1 MSNIYLP
8 QPGTLTLPGIDDIEG
23 NAAGTSGVMATGEAS
38 ASLPQPGSLVLP
50 GIDDTASDSVA
61 QRVNL
66 PAVDTPPEMA
76 SSVNGATESDMPPLL
91 QPGPSP
97 VDFLET
103 GIGAA
108 GVGGFDEPETL
119 RRPTSFDRAAFMMR
133 GISNVSLDDAVLA
146 YLAKTTAK
154 VEFDVALR
162 HIPTTK
168 KVLNAIEWFDRLDAM
183 DTQRQEALLNKE
195 TATLVKE
202 DISAWQKFGDILSAP
217 SNWARDMMSSKTM
230 AEALAV
236 LPRAPFNISE
246 STYQGVQALGGLM
259 QLAGL
264 TDAGQT
270 VEQFGRYHADKAR
283 EILRQLSPVGGRI
296 SSEEILNNPWRLFSD
311 EGLAWLIGSVG
322 DTGAKQLPSILG
334 YMSNPL
340 LGAALGGTSEGV
352 AFYEQLRQDNVSVY
366 NALLQA
372 AAFGGATGLLD
383 RIGLDAMLPQY
394 APRTANHIL
403 DRAMGVVGDRLDRG
417 IARLPR
423 RIQPVVNAVRAGG
436 VEGVT
441 EYLENPIQG
450 ALEGV
455 AKEEGGKD
463 IWGRTKEGFSDWTV
477 ILPAAV
483 LGGGMRSVA
492 GRTPPVE
499 RRAIEDSGGS
509 GGDDGGAP
517 FVSTQETVSRIID
530 KTLLSELK
538 TEIEEVARYEQAA
551 NERITLGEAL
561 KQAAE
566 IGDATRVKSKNAQ
579 AFEAGFRDMV
589 PERYAT
595 LWLDPETVVQYAQ
608 GALGLAEGEAVP
620 AIAEGE
626 QAARLSQ
633 IGLNPEQLQ
642 EAIQSGAPIAV
653 ETIAVASMDAGPV
666 REALFDAARQAPDGM
681 TAQEAARFEPEKLL
695 DGAVKRVRTSYQ
707 ERQDVIREERRLVD
721 EIAAVGFPEH
731 VARDYATVLRANA
744 EAYQGRYG
752 ADAAALLRQISIVN
766 ADESTS
772 SPVGNVNATA
782 LMKNRNLEYY
792 QTAYHGTPHRFD
804 KFTLEAI
811 GTGEGA
817 QAFGWGLYFA
827 GNKDIAE
834 WYRKKL
840 APIAVRVDGE
850 LFIEKN
856 EKLVSDSGNTL
867 TGAEELAARHVVE
880 TENINDA
887 VELLK
892 EHIQLAEKIFSEG
905 DISEK
910 DYRNSLAKLE
920 KAIVI
925 LEEKSID
932 FQKEEVSQT
941 YSVDIPENNV
951 LLNRDVPLSEQ
962 TEEVKEI
969 LKQAGLYSEIW
980 LPKVRERK
988 NTSGKAIW
996 VVEDDM
1002 GFPVAPEAIFKTRKK
1017 AEAYI
1022 EENKKQLEHKQTG
1035 ADLYSILQHNLGSDR
1050 AASEYLN
1057 SLGIKGLRYVDGLSR
1072 RRGNGSFNY
1081 VIFDDSAI
1089 QILETYYQSQ
1099 TEQGK
1104 EPRGSVSFG
1113 RTPEGEG
1120 RAIIR
1125 IFNGRDLSTVLHEG
1139 AHIWTRNLEDI
1150 ADGGANTALQS
1161 FDLRVSQLGAM
1172 PDVLTDIALRAQ
1184 EAVQSEKPAE
1194 ALRGLAKEARQV
1206 QDTANAA
1213 DDSELARMAVRVA
1226 TELNRL
1232 RRNLS
1237 GMEQARQDIRSLRE
1251 YAGVS
1256 LEGSLSQEERRVF
1269 YERVAAGAEA
1279 YFMEGKAPNAA
1290 LQRIFDAFRNWLTAI
1305 YKSAK
1310 NLFGQAEFGGFELTD
1325 DVRAVFDRMLST
1337 DDRLAQARRRA
1348 DLLSGA
1354 VDVNSALSDNLGE
1367 AVSQKELDE
1376 LNALLGDV
1384 ERAATEQMDAATLK
1398 DRKKRLAEFRKI
1410 AAEALEQEPFWQAV
1424 DYLSG
1429 KDIGL
1434 NRDLLEVDYGKD
1446 SVRDLMRVKRSLV
1459 RSKGGVQLDVVATE
1473 LGYPD
1478 ADTLWNEMQD
1488 RLVAGGQTKQGEINR
1503 RAQEMLDA
1511 EDAHI
1516 VENVD
1521 EMAGDAYGRY
1531 LDALELAANR
1541 MLGKARGMAY
1551 DAMRHFAESVRTP
1564 RSILAD
1570 RAATEIANTRIT
1582 NIRPDRYNAALRKAQ
1597 REIARAMRE
1606 EETIASLRAL
1616 DEARLSNELY
1626 VQAVKTRRWV
1636 EELEAR
1642 SRKAARIKPD
1652 TINELA
1658 REGLRRV
1665 LSRFDLANVSAVP
1678 YVRGDEAI
1686 SLREIVTALSPDVEF
1701 VQTDDGSQRFASGQS
1716 NVVLDSFPGWL
1727 LDDRAPSP
1735 EQPVDASGYIHH
1747 RQLTPNQLR
1756 DVENLIKYLE
1766 HRGREMS
1773 RANKASEAARV
1784 EAQAVAGAAP
1794 MQALKPRSIPEEGSL
1809 REKWRNLTSRLL
1821 AEFDNLRS
1829 TFLRADGFSNVKKG
1843 GKVGF
1848 NEEMLLQPLLDGESR
1863 KKVLWRGLNSEL
1875 APHIEQMTTSIA
1887 ELNKKYGEKLGSL
1900 KRRDGTALLVPEKMR
1915 EIGRSWSF
1923 ERVFGMALQLGN
1935 RSNMDRLVSGF
1946 RDLDMET
1953 VAVLLGD
1960 DVAGRLFK
1968 DSEGN
1973 PALNPLA
1980 AQYGRTDG
1988 VLTGADWKAV
1998 QGIWDSIE
2006 SLWPD
2011 TVQTHEQLFGFAPQ
2025 KIDAEPMSLM
2035 RDGERVF
2042 LKGGYFPAKYDP
2054 KLSDTMA
2061 ARQEVEDILRDP
2073 NLKHGAPSAKR
2084 SHTKARAEGAPGES
2098 LRLDLGQIMQH
2109 LEEATTFIA
2118 LGPTVRH
2125 VDRVTRNPVWRS
2137 AYVRAF
2143 GEQEYNAIRENL
2155 KALVQKERTDTAGQ
2169 DFANMA
2175 RKFLTYNAL
2184 SWNMN
2189 TVMMQTDALFKSAAD
2204 QGWKSVLDGLGKL
2217 VSGSPIQLIR
2227 EVEAASPYMESR
2239 SKNLDRDL
2247 AKSVTDISKMAREKS
2262 YRMLSL
2268 GKVKVGVE
2276 QAAELGMKPMQAMDQ
2291 VISTAIWIGAY
2302 QAKMR
2307 ELGVDTI
2314 GIDSASKH
2322 HSVAVRHADNM
2333 VKRANPDYD
2342 ATSRTKFQRHPF
2354 YSMTNMF
2361 ASATTLIFQRQ
2372 RLQAQALRAGETTLP
2387 EYAVWQFNDT
2397 LLPALAFWLFSEA
2410 CIGAFSDDDKKR
2422 KHYKKDWVQRY
2433 MEETLDYAAPS
2444 VPVAGPVLASLL
2456 VGGQRSSSQTVLD
2469 RPLQV
2474 FGRTFAKTRGYLSD
2488 ERGKNKHTTA
2498 EDVANAMIDTV
2509 GFVTKIP
2516 TQRFRKYGENVLNL
2530 LD

>member
-23 NAAGTSGVMATGEAS
+23 NAAGTSGGMATGEAS

-61 QRVNL
+61 QGVNL

-119 RRPTSFDRAAFMMR
+119 RRPTSFDRAAFMMC

-246 STYQGVQALGGLM
+246 STHQGVQALGGLM

-296 SSEEILNNPWRLFSD
+296 SSEEILDDPWRLFSD

-334 YMSNPL
+334 YMSNPA
-340 LGAALGGTSEGV
+340 LGAFLAGTSEGS
-352 AFYEQLRQDNVSVY
+352 AFYEQLRQDDVEVY
-366 NALLQA
+366 IAWLQA
-372 AAFGGATGLLD
+372 AAFGGATGFLD

-417 IARLPR
+417 IARLPGR
-423 RIQPVVNAVRAGG
+423 VQPVVNAVRAGA

-492 GRTPPVE
+492 GMTPPVE

-509 GGDDGGAP
+509 GGDDGGTP
-517 FVSTQETVSRIID
+517 LVSTQETVSRIID

-538 TEIEEVARYEQAA
+538 SEIEEVARYEQAA
-551 NERITLGEAL
+551 NERIALGEAL

-695 DGAVKRVRTSYQ
+695 DGAVKRVRASYQ

-721 EIAAVGFPEH
+721 EIVSVGFPEH

-752 ADAAALLRQISIVN
+752 ADAAALLRQIRVVN
-766 ADESTS
+766 
-772 SPVGNVNATA
+772 
-782 LMKNRNLEYY
+782 
-792 QTAYHGTPHRFD
+792 
-804 KFTLEAI
+804 
-811 GTGEGA
+811 GEGA
-817 QAFGWGLYFA
+817 QVAEGLLRQAMYSAKETEIPAFTDRVRREGQQAKKSFFSWEGAGELAGWEIRLPSDTVFHQMKRHPDMTDADNSRLPLVMESLEDVSHGA
-827 GNKDIAE
+827 P
-834 WYRKKL
+834 RKTVYGTPFVGR
-840 APIAVRVDGE
+840 ASVDGIHYGVAFE
-850 LFIEKN
+850 ANAKGQLFVTTFFKDKESRLEGWIAQVKEKAS
-856 EKLVSDSGNTL
+856 KVPAASD
-867 TGAEELAARHVVE
+867 
-880 TENINDA
+880 TEN
-887 VELLK
+887 L
-892 EHIQLAEKIFSEG
+892 
-905 DISEK
+905 
-910 DYRNSLAKLE
+910 NSGVGLGMPFD
-920 KAIVI
+920 
-925 LEEKSID
+925 KSIA
-932 FQKEEVSQT
+932 Q
-941 YSVDIPENNV
+941 
-951 LLNRDVPLSEQ
+951 LLD
-962 TEEVKEI
+962 EVK
-969 LKQAGLYSEIW
+969 QR
-980 LPKVRERK
+980 REGG
-988 NTSGKAIW
+988 SG
-996 VVEDDM
+996 ERYRQ
-1002 GFPVAPEAIFKTRKK
+1002 P
-1017 AEAYI
+1017 
-1022 EENKKQLEHKQTG
+1022 
-1035 ADLYSILQHNLGSDR
+1035 LG
-1050 AASEYLN
+1050 E
-1057 SLGIKGLRYVDGLSR
+1057 
-1072 RRGNGSFNY
+1072 
-1081 VIFDDSAI
+1081 
-1089 QILETYYQSQ
+1089 
-1099 TEQGK
+1099 K
-1104 EPRGSVSFG
+1104 ESRGSVSFG

-1139 AHIWTRNLEDI
+1139 AHIWTQNLEDI

-1256 LEGSLSQEERRVF
+1256 LEGPLSQEERRVF

-1290 LQRIFDAFRNWLTAI
+1290 FQRIFDAFRNWLTAI

-1354 VDVNSALSDNLGE
+1354 VEVNNAFSDSLGE
-1367 AVSQKELDE
+1367 AVSQEELDE

-1424 DYLSG
+1424 DYMSG

-1434 NRDLLEVDYGKD
+1434 NRELLEVDYGKD

-1570 RAATEIANTRIT
+1570 RAATEIASTRIT

-1626 VQAVKTRRWV
+1626 VQAVNTRRWV

-1665 LSRFDLANVSAVP
+1665 LSRFDLANVSAIP

-1701 VQTDDGSQRFASGQS
+1701 VQADDGSQRFASGQS

-1980 AQYGRTDG
+1980 AQYGRTEG

-2042 LKGGYFPAKYDP
+2042 IKGGYFPAKYDP

-2276 QAAELGMKPMQAMDQ
+2276 QLAELGMKPMQAMDQ

-2322 HSVAVRHADNM
+2322 HSAAVRHADNM

-2342 ATSRTKFQRHPF
+2342 ATSRTKFQRHLF

-2410 CIGAFSDDDKKR
+2410 CMAAFGDDEKKR

-2516 TQRFRKYGENVLNL
+2516 TQRFKKYGENVLNL
-2530 LD
+2530 ME

>member
-38 ASLPQPGSLVLP
+38 AFLPQPGSLVLP

-61 QRVNL
+61 QRVNI
-66 PAVDTPPEMA
+66 PAVDTHPEMA
-76 SSVNGATESDMPPLL
+76 SSVNGADES
-91 QPGPSP
+91 
-97 VDFLET
+97 
-103 GIGAA
+103 
-108 GVGGFDEPETL
+108 ETL

-168 KVLNAIEWFDRLDAM
+168 KVLNSIEWFDRLDAM

-195 TATLVKE
+195 TATLVKD

-230 AEALAV
+230 AESLAV

-259 QLAGL
+259 QLYGL
-264 TDAGQT
+264 TDVGQT
-270 VEQFGRYHADKAR
+270 VERFGRYHADKAR

-296 SSEEILNNPWRLFSD
+296 SREEILDDPWRLFSD
-311 EGLAWLIGSVG
+311 DVLAWLIGSVG
-322 DTGAKQLPSILG
+322 DAVAKQLPSILG

-340 LGAALGGTSEGV
+340 LGAALGGISEGG

-372 AAFGGATGLLD
+372 AAFGGATGILD

-403 DRAMGVVGDRLDRG
+403 DRAMGVVGDRIDSG

-423 RIQPVVNAVRAGG
+423 RIQPVVNAVRSGG

-492 GRTPPVE
+492 GMKPPVE
-499 RRAIEDSGGS
+499 RIAIEDSGS
-509 GGDDGGAP
+509 GGDGVGDGGGAT
-517 FVSTQETVSRIID
+517 FVSTQETISRSLPFID
-530 KTLLSELK
+530 KTLLSVLK

-551 NERITLGEAL
+551 NERIALGEAL

-579 AFEAGFRDMV
+579 AFEAGFRDMI

-595 LWLDPETVVQYAQ
+595 LWLDPETVLQYAQ
-608 GALGLAEGEAVP
+608 RTLGLAEGEAVP

-626 QAARLSQ
+626 QVDRLSQ
-633 IGLNPEQLQ
+633 IGLNPKQLQ
-642 EAIQSGAPIAV
+642 DAVQSGAPLAV
-653 ETIAVASMDAGPV
+653 ETIAVVSMDAGQM
-666 REALFDAARQAPDGM
+666 RDALFDAARQAPDGM
-681 TAQEAARFEPEKLL
+681 TAQESARFEPEKRI
-695 DGAVKRVRTSYQ
+695 DGAVKRLSTAYH
-707 ERQDVIREERRLVD
+707 ERQDVISEERRLVD
-721 EIAAVGFPEH
+721 EIIAVGFPEH

-752 ADAAALLRQISIVN
+752 SDAAGLMRQISV
-766 ADESTS
+766 
-772 SPVGNVNATA
+772 
-782 LMKNRNLEYY
+782 KNGREG
-792 QTAYHGTPHRFD
+792 QPAGD
-804 KFTLEAI
+804 K
-811 GTGEGA
+811 
-817 QAFGWGLYFA
+817 
-827 GNKDIAE
+827 
-834 WYRKKL
+834 
-840 APIAVRVDGE
+840 
-850 LFIEKN
+850 
-856 EKLVSDSGNTL
+856 
-867 TGAEELAARHVVE
+867 
-880 TENINDA
+880 
-887 VELLK
+887 
-892 EHIQLAEKIFSEG
+892 
-905 DISEK
+905 
-910 DYRNSLAKLE
+910 
-920 KAIVI
+920 
-925 LEEKSID
+925 
-932 FQKEEVSQT
+932 
-941 YSVDIPENNV
+941 
-951 LLNRDVPLSEQ
+951 
-962 TEEVKEI
+962 
-969 LKQAGLYSEIW
+969 
-980 LPKVRERK
+980 
-988 NTSGKAIW
+988 
-996 VVEDDM
+996 
-1002 GFPVAPEAIFKTRKK
+1002 
-1017 AEAYI
+1017 
-1022 EENKKQLEHKQTG
+1022 
-1035 ADLYSILQHNLGSDR
+1035 GS
-1050 AASEYLN
+1050 
-1057 SLGIKGLRYVDGLSR
+1057 
-1072 RRGNGSFNY
+1072 
-1081 VIFDDSAI
+1081 
-1089 QILETYYQSQ
+1089 
-1099 TEQGK
+1099 
-1104 EPRGSVSFG
+1104 RGSVSFG
-1113 RTPEGEG
+1113 RTPKGEV
-1120 RAIIR
+1120 RAVIS
-1125 IFNGRDLSTVLHEG
+1125 IFNDRDLSTVLHEG
-1139 AHIWTRNLEDI
+1139 AHIWTQNLEDI

-1161 FDLRVSQLGAM
+1161 FDLRVSKLGSM
-1172 PDVLTDIALRAQ
+1172 PDVLKNIALRAQ
-1184 EAVQSEKPAE
+1184 EAIQSEKPAE
-1194 ALRGLAKEARQV
+1194 VLRGLAKEARKV

-1213 DDSELARMAVRVA
+1213 DNSELASMAVRVA

-1256 LEGSLSQEERRVF
+1256 LEVPLSQEERRVF

-1290 LQRIFDAFRNWLTAI
+1290 LQRIFDAFRNWLKAI

-1310 NLFGQAEFGGFELTD
+1310 NLFGQAEFGGVELTD
-1325 DVRAVFDRMLST
+1325 DVRSVFDRMLST

-1354 VDVNSALSDNLGE
+1354 VEVNSALSDNLGE
-1367 AVSQKELDE
+1367 AVSQEELDE
-1376 LNALLGDV
+1376 INALLGDV

-1434 NRDLLEVDYGKD
+1434 NRELLEVDYGKD

-1459 RSKGGVQLDVVATE
+1459 RSKGGVQLDVVAAQ
-1473 LGYPD
+1473 LGYTD

-1488 RLVAGGQTKQGEINR
+1488 RLVTGGQTKQGEINR
-1503 RAQEMLDA
+1503 RAQEMLAA

-1516 VENVD
+1516 VEDVD
-1521 EMAGDAYGRY
+1521 EMGGDAYGRY

-1541 MLGKARGMAY
+1541 MLGKARGMTY
-1551 DAMRHFAESVRTP
+1551 DAMRHFAESLRTP

-1597 REIARAMRE
+1597 REIARAIRE
-1606 EETIASLRAL
+1606 DETIASLRAL
-1616 DEARLSNELY
+1616 DEARMSNELY

-1636 EELEAR
+1636 EELKAR
-1642 SRKAARIKPD
+1642 SRNAARIKPD

-1665 LSRFDLANVSAVP
+1665 LSRFDLAKVSAVP
-1678 YVRGDEAI
+1678 YVRGDEAV
-1686 SLREIVTALSPDVEF
+1686 SLREIITALSPDVEF

-1727 LDDRAPSP
+1727 LDDMAPSP
-1735 EQPVDASGYIHH
+1735 EQPVDASGYIHY

-1756 DVENLIKYLE
+1756 DVENLIKYLK

-1773 RANKASEAARV
+1773 RENKASE
-1784 EAQAVAGAAP
+1784 AVAGAAP
-1794 MQALKPRSIPEEGSL
+1794 MQALKPRSIPEEGSI

-1843 GKVGF
+1843 GKVGV

-1946 RDLDMET
+1946 KDLDMET

-1968 DSEGN
+1968 DSEGK
-1973 PALNPLA
+1973 PELNPLA
-1980 AQYGRTDG
+1980 AQYGRTEG
-1988 VLTGADWKAV
+1988 VLTGEDWKAI

-2035 RDGERVF
+2035 RDGERLF

-2054 KLSDTMA
+2054 RLSNTMA

-2073 NLKHGAPSAKR
+2073 NLRHGAPSAKH
-2084 SHTKARAEGAPGES
+2084 SHTKARAKGAPGES

-2118 LGPTVRH
+2118 LGPTVIH

-2137 AYVRAF
+2137 AYIRAF

-2155 KALVQKERTDTAGQ
+2155 KSLVQKERMDTAGQ

-2204 QGWKSVLDGLGKL
+2204 QGWKPVLDGLGKL
-2217 VSGSPIQLIR
+2217 VSGSPRQLIR

-2262 YRMLSL
+2262 YRVLSL
-2268 GKVKVGVE
+2268 GKVKVRVE
-2276 QAAELGMKPMQAMDQ
+2276 QVAELGMKPMQAMDQ

-2307 ELGVDTI
+2307 ELGVDTR
-2314 GIDSASKH
+2314 GIDAVSKH
-2322 HSVAVRHADNM
+2322 HSAAVRHADNT

-2372 RLQAQALRAGETTLP
+2372 RLQAQSLRAGETTLP
-2387 EYAVWQFNDT
+2387 EYVVWQFNDT

-2410 CIGAFSDDDKKR
+2410 CIGAFGDDDKKR

-2488 ERGKNKHTTA
+2488 ERGKKKHTTA
-2498 EDVANAMIDTV
+2498 EDVANAMIDMI

-2516 TQRFRKYGENVLNL
+2516 TQRFIKYYENFLNL
-2530 LD
+2530 VD

>member
-23 NAAGTSGVMATGEAS
+23 NAAGTSGGMATGGAS

-50 GIDDTASDSVA
+50 RSDGMASDSA
-61 QRVNL
+61 GQGVNL

-76 SSVNGATESDMPPLL
+76 SSVNGAPESDMPPLL

-97 VDFLET
+97 VDFLEA

-108 GVGGFDEPETL
+108 GVGGFEEPETL

-146 YLAKTTAK
+146 YLAKTTVK

-217 SNWARDMMSSKTM
+217 SNLARDVMSSKTM

-296 SSEEILNNPWRLFSD
+296 SSDEILNDPWRLFSD

-340 LGAALGGTSEGV
+340 LGAALGGASEGV

-417 IARLPR
+417 IARLPGR
-423 RIQPVVNAVRAGG
+423 VQPVANAVRAGA

-483 LGGGMRSVA
+483 LGGGIRSLA

-509 GGDDGGAP
+509 GGDDGGGAP
-517 FVSTQETVSRIID
+517 FVSTQETVSRTID

-551 NERITLGEAL
+551 NERIALGEAL

-566 IGDATRVKSKNAQ
+566 VGDATRVKSKNAQ

-608 GALGLAEGEAVP
+608 GTLGLAEGEAVP

-633 IGLNPEQLQ
+633 IGLNLEQLQ
-642 EAIQSGAPIAV
+642 EAVQSGAPLAV

-666 REALFDAARQAPDGM
+666 REVLFDAARQAPDGM

-695 DGAVKRVRTSYQ
+695 DGAVKRVRTAYQ

-752 ADAAALLRQISIVN
+752 ADAAGLLRQISV
-766 ADESTS
+766 E
-772 SPVGNVNATA
+772 
-782 LMKNRNLEYY
+782 NR
-792 QTAYHGTPHRFD
+792 R
-804 KFTLEAI
+804 
-811 GTGEGA
+811 EG
-817 QAFGWGLYFA
+817 QA
-827 GNKDIAE
+827 
-834 WYRKKL
+834 
-840 APIAVRVDGE
+840 
-850 LFIEKN
+850 
-856 EKLVSDSGNTL
+856 
-867 TGAEELAARHVVE
+867 
-880 TENINDA
+880 A
-887 VELLK
+887 VEK
-892 EHIQLAEKIFSEG
+892 GS
-905 DISEK
+905 
-910 DYRNSLAKLE
+910 R
-920 KAIVI
+920 
-925 LEEKSID
+925 
-932 FQKEEVSQT
+932 
-941 YSVDIPENNV
+941 
-951 LLNRDVPLSEQ
+951 
-962 TEEVKEI
+962 
-969 LKQAGLYSEIW
+969 
-980 LPKVRERK
+980 
-988 NTSGKAIW
+988 
-996 VVEDDM
+996 
-1002 GFPVAPEAIFKTRKK
+1002 
-1017 AEAYI
+1017 
-1022 EENKKQLEHKQTG
+1022 G
-1035 ADLYSILQHNLGSDR
+1035 A
-1050 AASEYLN
+1050 
-1057 SLGIKGLRYVDGLSR
+1057 
-1072 RRGNGSFNY
+1072 
-1081 VIFDDSAI
+1081 
-1089 QILETYYQSQ
+1089 
-1099 TEQGK
+1099 
-1104 EPRGSVSFG
+1104 VSFG
-1113 RTPEGEG
+1113 RTPEGEA
-1120 RAIIR
+1120 RAIIHV
-1125 IFNGRDLSTVLHEG
+1125 FNGRDLSTVLHESS
-1139 AHIWTRNLEDI
+1139 HIWMGNLETI
-1150 ADGGANTALQS
+1150 ADGGASTALQS
-1161 FDLRVSQLGAM
+1161 FDLRVSPLGAM

-1194 ALRGLAKEARQV
+1194 ALRSLAKEARQV

-1213 DDSELARMAVRVA
+1213 NDDSLSRMAVRVA

-1256 LEGSLSQEERRVF
+1256 LEGPLSQEERRVF

-1354 VDVNSALSDNLGE
+1354 VEVNSALSDNLGE
-1367 AVSQKELDE
+1367 AVSQEELDE

-1434 NRDLLEVDYGKD
+1434 NRELLEVDYGKD

-1531 LDALELAANR
+1531 LDAVERAANR
-1541 MLGKARGMAY
+1541 MLGKARGMSHE
-1551 DAMRHFAESVRTP
+1551 AMRHFAESVRTP
-1564 RSILAD
+1564 RGILAD
-1570 RAATEIANTRIT
+1570 RAATEIATTRIT

-1606 EETIASLRAL
+1606 EQVIVSLRAL

-1636 EELEAR
+1636 EDLEAR

-1747 RQLTPNQLR
+1747 RQLTPAQLR

-1794 MQALKPRSIPEEGSL
+1794 MQALKPRSIPEEGSR

-1829 TFLRADGFSNVKKG
+1829 TFLRADAFSNVKKS

-1848 NEEMLLQPLLDGESR
+1848 NEEMLLQPLLDGESQ

-1887 ELNKKYGEKLGSL
+1887 NLNKKYGEKLGSL

-1946 RDLDMET
+1946 KDLDMET

-1980 AQYGRTDG
+1980 AQYGRTEG

-2025 KIDAEPMSLM
+2025 KIDAEPISLM

-2073 NLKHGAPSAKR
+2073 NLRHGAPSAKR

-2155 KALVQKERTDTAGQ
+2155 KSLVQKERTDTAGQ

-2175 RKFLTYNAL
+2175 RRFLTYNAL

-2204 QGWKSVLDGLGKL
+2204 QGWKPVLDGLGKL
-2217 VSGSPIQLIR
+2217 VSGSPISLIR

-2247 AKSVTDISKMAREKS
+2247 AQSVTDISKMAREKS

-2307 ELGVDTI
+2307 ELGVDTM
-2314 GIDSASKH
+2314 GIDAASKH
-2322 HSVAVRHADNM
+2322 HSAAVRHADNM

-2410 CIGAFSDDDKKR
+2410 CIGAFGDDDKKR

-2530 LD
+2530 ME

>member
-23 NAAGTSGVMATGEAS
+23 NAAGTSGGMATGGAS

-50 GIDDTASDSVA
+50 GIDDMASDSVG
-61 QRVNL
+61 QGLNL
-66 PAVDTPPEMA
+66 PAANTSPEMA
-76 SSVNGATESDMPPLL
+76 SSVNGAPESDVPPLL

-296 SSEEILNNPWRLFSD
+296 SSEEILDDPWRLFSD

-499 RRAIEDSGGS
+499 RRAIEDSGGA
-509 GGDDGGAP
+509 GGDDGGGAT

-551 NERITLGEAL
+551 NERIALGEAL

-633 IGLNPEQLQ
+633 IGLNPELLQ

-721 EIAAVGFPEH
+721 EIASVGFPEH

-752 ADAAALLRQISIVN
+752 ADAASLLRQISVENGRDYELIKNV
-766 ADESTS
+766 TS
-772 SPVGNVNATA
+772 Q
-782 LMKNRNLEYY
+782 YD
-792 QTAYHGTPHRFD
+792 QIAYHGTPYKFS
-804 KFTLEAI
+804 KFTLDHI
-811 GTGEGA
+811 GEGEGN
-817 QAFGWGLYFA
+817 QAHGWGLYFA
-827 GNKDIAE
+827 QNRE
-834 WYRKKL
+834 
-840 APIAVRVDGE
+840 
-850 LFIEKN
+850 
-856 EKLVSDSGNTL
+856 
-867 TGAEELAARHVVE
+867 
-880 TENINDA
+880 
-887 VELLK
+887 
-892 EHIQLAEKIFSEG
+892 
-905 DISEK
+905 ISEEYRERLSDRGNPEDRDIIVNGKEYHFQATSKGGVWRDK
-910 DYRNSLAKLE
+910 DRVALPDYEQPHLTNLLF
-920 KAIVI
+920 KAESGKINEREVAALQEWI
-925 LEEKSID
+925 LDDIYTQEEKMILQRQLD
-932 FQKEEVSQT
+932 EYLNADVQIKQHGQLFE
-941 YSVDIPENNV
+941 VDIPENDV
-951 LLNRDVPLSEQ
+951 LLDEALSLEDQPLPVRKAIMDYYNSRLDYYGTVSSPDEVRGTSGRDFYRDVVLQME
-962 TEEVKEI
+962 
-969 LKQAGLYSEIW
+969 
-980 LPKVRERK
+980 RE
-988 NTSGKAIW
+988 
-996 VVEDDM
+996 
-1002 GFPVAPEAIFKTRKK
+1002 
-1017 AEAYI
+1017 
-1022 EENKKQLEHKQTG
+1022 G
-1035 ADLYSILQHNLGSDR
+1035 ATDEFR
-1050 AASEYLN
+1050 AASELLN
-1057 SLGIKGLRYVDGLSR
+1057 SLGIKGITYEGGQDGR
-1072 RRGNGSFNY
+1072 AF
-1081 VIFDDSAI
+1081 VVFDDTAI
-1089 QILETYYQSQ
+1089 DILDTYYQAKKGQ
-1099 TEQGK
+1099 EDLEE

-1139 AHIWTRNLEDI
+1139 AHIWTQNLEDI

-1161 FDLRVSQLGAM
+1161 FDIRVSQLGAM

-1194 ALRGLAKEARQV
+1194 ALRGLAKETRQV

-1256 LEGSLSQEERRVF
+1256 LEGPLSQEERRVF

-1429 KDIGL
+1429 NDIGL
-1434 NRDLLEVDYGKD
+1434 NRELLEVDYGKD

-1946 RDLDMET
+1946 KDLDMET

-1980 AQYGRTDG
+1980 AQYGRTEG

-2035 RDGERVF
+2035 RDGKRVF

-2073 NLKHGAPSAKR
+2073 NLRHGAPSAKR
-2084 SHTKARAEGAPGES
+2084 SHTKSRAEGAPGES

-2322 HSVAVRHADNM
+2322 HSVAVRHADNI

-2516 TQRFRKYGENVLNL
+2516 TQRFRKYKENVANL

>member
-23 NAAGTSGVMATGEAS
+23 NAAGTSGGMATGEVS

-50 GIDDTASDSVA
+50 GIDDTASDSVG
-61 QRVNL
+61 QGLNL
-66 PAVDTPPEMA
+66 PAVDTSPEMA
-76 SSVNGATESDMPPLL
+76 SSVNGAPESDMPPLL

-108 GVGGFDEPETL
+108 GVGGFDAPETL

-296 SSEEILNNPWRLFSD
+296 SSEEILDDPWRLFSD

-499 RRAIEDSGGS
+499 RRAIEDSGGA
-509 GGDDGGAP
+509 GGDDGGGAT

-530 KTLLSELK
+530 KMLLSELK

-551 NERITLGEAL
+551 NERIALGEAL

-752 ADAAALLRQISIVN
+752 ADAANLLRQISVEN
-766 ADESTS
+766 GRE
-772 SPVGNVNATA
+772 
-782 LMKNRNLEYY
+782 E
-792 QTAYHGTPHRFD
+792 
-804 KFTLEAI
+804 
-811 GTGEGA
+811 
-817 QAFGWGLYFA
+817 QA
-827 GNKDIAE
+827 
-834 WYRKKL
+834 
-840 APIAVRVDGE
+840 
-850 LFIEKN
+850 
-856 EKLVSDSGNTL
+856 
-867 TGAEELAARHVVE
+867 
-880 TENINDA
+880 A
-887 VELLK
+887 VEK
-892 EHIQLAEKIFSEG
+892 
-905 DISEK
+905 
-910 DYRNSLAKLE
+910 
-920 KAIVI
+920 
-925 LEEKSID
+925 
-932 FQKEEVSQT
+932 
-941 YSVDIPENNV
+941 
-951 LLNRDVPLSEQ
+951 
-962 TEEVKEI
+962 
-969 LKQAGLYSEIW
+969 
-980 LPKVRERK
+980 
-988 NTSGKAIW
+988 
-996 VVEDDM
+996 
-1002 GFPVAPEAIFKTRKK
+1002 
-1017 AEAYI
+1017 
-1022 EENKKQLEHKQTG
+1022 
-1035 ADLYSILQHNLGSDR
+1035 GS
-1050 AASEYLN
+1050 
-1057 SLGIKGLRYVDGLSR
+1057 
-1072 RRGNGSFNY
+1072 
-1081 VIFDDSAI
+1081 
-1089 QILETYYQSQ
+1089 
-1099 TEQGK
+1099 
-1104 EPRGSVSFG
+1104 RGSVSFG

-1139 AHIWTRNLEDI
+1139 AHIWTQNLEDI

-1256 LEGSLSQEERRVF
+1256 LEGPLSQEERRVF

-1310 NLFGQAEFGGFELTD
+1310 NLFGQAEFGGFDLTD

-1354 VDVNSALSDNLGE
+1354 VDVNSALSDNIGE
-1367 AVSQKELDE
+1367 AVSQEELDE

-1434 NRDLLEVDYGKD
+1434 NRELLEVDYGKD
-1446 SVRDLMRVKRSLV
+1446 SVRDLMRVKRSIV

-1606 EETIASLRAL
+1606 DETIASLRAL

-1665 LSRFDLANVSAVP
+1665 LSRFELANVSAVP

-1875 APHIEQMTTSIA
+1875 APHIEQITTSIA

-1946 RDLDMET
+1946 KDLDMET

-1980 AQYGRTDG
+1980 AQYRRTEG

-2073 NLKHGAPSAKR
+2073 NLRHGAPSAKR
-2084 SHTKARAEGAPGES
+2084 SHTKSRAEGAPGES

-2516 TQRFRKYGENVLNL
+2516 TQRFRKYKENVANL

>member
-23 NAAGTSGVMATGEAS
+23 NAAGTSGGMATGGAS
-38 ASLPQPGSLVLP
+38 ASLPQSGSLVLP
-50 GIDDTASDSVA
+50 GIDDTASDSVG
-61 QRVNL
+61 QGLTL
-66 PAVDTPPEMA
+66 PAADTFPEMA
-76 SSVNGATESDMPPLL
+76 SSVNDAPESDMSPLL

-97 VDFLET
+97 VDFLEA

-108 GVGGFDEPETL
+108 GVGGFEEPETL

-217 SNWARDMMSSKTM
+217 SNLARDMMSSKTM

-296 SSEEILNNPWRLFSD
+296 SSEEILDDPWRLFSD

-417 IARLPR
+417 IARLPGR
-423 RIQPVVNAVRAGG
+423 VQPVINAVRAGA

-551 NERITLGEAL
+551 NERIALGEAL

-626 QAARLSQ
+626 QVARLSQ

-752 ADAAALLRQISIVN
+752 SDAAGLLRQISVEN
-766 ADESTS
+766 
-772 SPVGNVNATA
+772 G
-782 LMKNRNLEYY
+782 R
-792 QTAYHGTPHRFD
+792 
-804 KFTLEAI
+804 
-811 GTGEGA
+811 EG
-817 QAFGWGLYFA
+817 Q
-827 GNKDIAE
+827 
-834 WYRKKL
+834 
-840 APIAVRVDGE
+840 P
-850 LFIEKN
+850 
-856 EKLVSDSGNTL
+856 
-867 TGAEELAARHVVE
+867 
-880 TENINDA
+880 A
-887 VELLK
+887 VEK
-892 EHIQLAEKIFSEG
+892 
-905 DISEK
+905 
-910 DYRNSLAKLE
+910 
-920 KAIVI
+920 
-925 LEEKSID
+925 
-932 FQKEEVSQT
+932 
-941 YSVDIPENNV
+941 
-951 LLNRDVPLSEQ
+951 
-962 TEEVKEI
+962 
-969 LKQAGLYSEIW
+969 
-980 LPKVRERK
+980 
-988 NTSGKAIW
+988 
-996 VVEDDM
+996 
-1002 GFPVAPEAIFKTRKK
+1002 
-1017 AEAYI
+1017 
-1022 EENKKQLEHKQTG
+1022 
-1035 ADLYSILQHNLGSDR
+1035 GS
-1050 AASEYLN
+1050 
-1057 SLGIKGLRYVDGLSR
+1057 
-1072 RRGNGSFNY
+1072 
-1081 VIFDDSAI
+1081 
-1089 QILETYYQSQ
+1089 
-1099 TEQGK
+1099 
-1104 EPRGSVSFG
+1104 RGSVSFG

-1139 AHIWTRNLEDI
+1139 AHIWTQNLEDI

-1184 EAVQSEKPAE
+1184 EAVQSEKTAE

-1256 LEGSLSQEERRVF
+1256 LEGPLSQEERRVF

-1354 VDVNSALSDNLGE
+1354 VEVNSALSDNLGE
-1367 AVSQKELDE
+1367 AVSQEELDE

-1410 AAEALEQEPFWQAV
+1410 AAEALEQERFWQAV

-1434 NRDLLEVDYGKD
+1434 NRELLEVDYGKD

-1606 EETIASLRAL
+1606 DETVASLRAL

-1665 LSRFDLANVSAVP
+1665 LSRFDLAKVSAVP
-1678 YVRGDEAI
+1678 YVRGDEAV

-1794 MQALKPRSIPEEGSL
+1794 MQALKPRSIPEEGSF

-1887 ELNKKYGEKLGSL
+1887 NLNKRYGEKLGSL
-1900 KRRDGTALLVPEKMR
+1900 KRRDGRALLVPEKMR

-1935 RSNMDRLVSGF
+1935 RSNMERLVSGF
-1946 RDLDMET
+1946 KDLDMET

-1980 AQYGRTDG
+1980 AQYGRTEG

-1998 QGIWDSIE
+1998 QGTWDSIE

-2035 RDGERVF
+2035 RDGERIF

-2073 NLKHGAPSAKR
+2073 NLRHGAPSAKR

-2125 VDRVTRNPVWRS
+2125 VDRVTRKPVWRS
-2137 AYVRAF
+2137 AYIRAF

-2204 QGWKSVLDGLGKL
+2204 QGWKPVLDGLGKL

-2227 EVEAASPYMESR
+2227 EVEAASPYMEIR

-2307 ELGVDTI
+2307 ELGVDTM
-2314 GIDSASKH
+2314 GIDAASKH
-2322 HSVAVRHADNM
+2322 HSAAVRHADNT

-2410 CIGAFSDDDKKR
+2410 CIGAFGDDDKKR

-2498 EDVANAMIDTV
+2498 EDVANAMIDTI

-2516 TQRFRKYGENVLNL
+2516 TQRFMKYYENVLNL
-2530 LD
+2530 VD

>member
-551 NERITLGEAL
+551 NERIALGEAL

-595 LWLDPETVVQYAQ
+595 LWLAPETVVQYAQ

-752 ADAAALLRQISIVN
+752 ADAANLLRQISVENGRDYELIKNV
-766 ADESTS
+766 TS
-772 SPVGNVNATA
+772 Q
-782 LMKNRNLEYY
+782 YD
-792 QTAYHGTPHRFD
+792 QIAYHGTPYKFS
-804 KFTLEAI
+804 KFTLDHI
-811 GTGEGA
+811 GEGEGA
-817 QAFGWGLYFA
+817 QAHGWGLYFA
-827 GNKDIAE
+827 EDKKVSED
-834 WYRKKL
+834 YRKRLRKG
-840 APIAVRVDGE
+840 RSRGQ
-850 LFIEKN
+850 LFK
-856 EKLVSDSGNTL
+856 
-867 TGAEELAARHVVE
+867 
-880 TENINDA
+880 
-887 VELLK
+887 
-892 EHIQLAEKIFSEG
+892 
-905 DISEK
+905 
-910 DYRNSLAKLE
+910 
-920 KAIVI
+920 
-925 LEEKSID
+925 
-932 FQKEEVSQT
+932 
-941 YSVDIPENNV
+941 VDIPENDV
-951 LLNRDVPLSEQ
+951 LIDEQKKFDEQPKAVQQVLRSVYKSFSKEQLQLVRDEQKARVRKDETLENKVYSLEQDKQELLRKRNALRTINAEKPSDNPLSPFSNIKRFERGIENLHQ
-962 TEEVKEI
+962 
-969 LKQAGLYSEIW
+969 LYSDKQIARLEQDQNYLEKERSGVEKELASIEQKIERARQ
-980 LPKVRERK
+980 KVEEK
-988 NTSGKAIW
+988 
-996 VVEDDM
+996 
-1002 GFPVAPEAIFKTRKK
+1002 RKK
-1017 AEAYI
+1017 DRSAI
-1022 EENKKQLEHKQTG
+1022 DKFSLNKLLSGMSGDE
-1035 ADLYSILQHNLGSDR
+1035 LYSGISIITDSPR
-1050 AASEYLN
+1050 AASETLN
-1057 SLGIKGLRYVDGLSR
+1057 AAGIKGITYEGGQDGR
-1072 RRGNGSFNY
+1072 AF
-1081 VIFDDSAI
+1081 VVFDETAI
-1089 QILETYYQSQ
+1089 DILDTYYQAKKGQ
-1099 TEQGK
+1099 EDLEE